1 MWVKFNM
8 ILIILQVIDTAA
20 WRENWYVQAIQ
31 NITKILNKTDCW
43 ICTQIPRHA
52 GYEIPLIGIPLPVS
66 LMNRQDGSFWGNTI
80 WSTDPQVKWR
90 QGLKIT
96 VEETSILGDNCLVS
110 SGKGL
115 FMGEH
120 LNCNRSR
127 TLNMTGRD
135 LGFLKLNYTGLP
147 TPQGTGWYWLCGTTA
162 HKVLPI
168 GWRGACTLG
177 GLVPNITIIDR
188 LIQPPIRKKRNVVN
202 NPLINRP
209 TSFHSFARWFIP
221 FLGVSELEKAIIN
234 ISAVIETVENRT
246 VDALLALQEE
256 VTDLS
261 KIVSQNRMA
270 LDLLLA
276 FQGGVCTVINVDCC
290 MYADQS
296 GRITE
301 DLQEIRKQV
310 NILHKVTQ
318 DNTSWSFF
326 ELWEK
331 LTSWLPNL
339 TWLKQLFVMIIVIVF
354 LFLIIS
360 IAVRCGFWCFKGT
373 GNSYSEWKRN
383 QLRQK
388 LESNQYFES
397 E

>member
-8 ILIILQVIDTAA
+8 ILIISQVIDTAA

-43 ICTQIPRHA
+43 ICTQMPRHS

-177 GLVPNITIIDR
+177 GLVPNITIIDGSTR
-188 LIQPPIRKKRNVVN
+188 PPIRKKRNVVN

-234 ISAVIETVENRT
+234 ISAVIETVEN
-246 VDALLALQEE
+246 
-256 VTDLS
+256 
-261 KIVSQNRMA
+261 
-270 LDLLLA
+270 
-276 FQGGVCTVINVDCC
+276 
-290 MYADQS
+290 
-296 GRITE
+296 
-301 DLQEIRKQV
+301 
-310 NILHKVTQ
+310 
-318 DNTSWSFF
+318 
-326 ELWEK
+326 
-331 LTSWLPNL
+331 
-339 TWLKQLFVMIIVIVF
+339 
-354 LFLIIS
+354 
-360 IAVRCGFWCFKGT
+360 
-373 GNSYSEWKRN
+373 
-383 QLRQK
+383 
-388 LESNQYFES
+388 
-397 E
+397 